1 MLFLDPEFLAWQGE
15 FELLEYKGLRMP
27 VFLQQGLAWSPL
39 KAPFGGIQN
48 PEDLTPENLPG
59 LLRETDR
66 WMKASRAARLQ
77 ITLAPDAYLG
87 EKAPFIHQTFARH
100 GYRLLWQD
108 LNYTLSTAAP
118 FASGLRPSGRWKLN
132 RLVREGFCVQEEPG
146 ADWEQIFPLFR
157 ISRERKGYTLSM
169 SRQELAETTARF
181 PERYRLWTVG
191 RGGERVAAGLCIRVS
206 PAIDYLFYT
215 ADTLTY
221 RKWSPVVLLHQGIA
235 GDAAARGVGMLD
247 LGTASLKG
255 AINAGVA
262 NFKRNLGAHAG
273 WKLTWLRLA

>member
-1 MLFLDPEFLAWQGE
+1 MLFLETEFLAWQGD
-15 FELLEYKGLRMP
+15 FELLEYQGLRMP

-59 LLRETDR
+59 LLREADR
-66 WMKASRAARLQ
+66 WMKATRAARLQ
-77 ITLAPDAYLG
+77 VTLAPDAYLG
-87 EKAPFIHQTFARH
+87 ESAASIHQTFARH

-108 LNYTLSTAAP
+108 LNYTLATEPP
-118 FASGLRPSGRWKLN
+118 FTSGLRPSGRWKMN
-132 RLVREGFCVQEEPG
+132 RLLREGFRVQEETG
-146 ADWEQIFPLFR
+146 TDWAEIFPLFR

-169 SRQELAETTARF
+169 TLRELAETTARF
-181 PERYRLWTVG
+181 PDRYRLWTVT
-191 RGGERVAAGLCIRVS
+191 RGEERVAAGLCIRVS

-221 RKWSPVVLLHQGIA
+221 RRWSPVVLLHQGIA
-235 GDAAARGVGMLD
+235 EDAASRGVPTLD

-255 AINAGVA
+255 IINAGVA
-262 NFKRNLGAHAG
+262 NFKRNLGARAG
-273 WKLTWLRLA
+273 WKLTWLRLP